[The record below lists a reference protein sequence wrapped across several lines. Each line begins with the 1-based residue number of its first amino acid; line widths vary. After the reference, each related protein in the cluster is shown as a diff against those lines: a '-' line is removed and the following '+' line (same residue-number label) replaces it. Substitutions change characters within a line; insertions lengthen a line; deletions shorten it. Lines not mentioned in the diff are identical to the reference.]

1 MVSIIWLGAACKS
14 ERTSIDTNE
23 QQLLTA
29 LSGGRSI
36 FQTARNGPIKV
47 KHVPTGRMIPRS
59 VNHPQGCRNPLVR
72 FTSIQEA
79 ISKRASGVSA
89 RTTLY
94 FCIIETSVY
103 VAYWIFPR
111 RGVKKWTYRD
121 HFPWKN
127 SENYHRAYWISSVVY
142 KSVRKTFVCPV
153 VLFIAKGLLIRRGFF
168 SESQVVAAN
177 PGCVSEDDSKI
188 PRALH

>member
-1 MVSIIWLGAACKS
+1 MAES
-14 ERTSIDTNE
+14 RTSIDTNE
-23 QQLLTA
+23 QQLLTT

-47 KHVPTGRMIPRS
+47 KHVPGGRMIPQS
-59 VNHPQGCRNPLVR
+59 VKHPLWYRNTLVY

-103 VAYWIFPR
+103 VAYWIFLPKG
-111 RGVKKWTYRD
+111 GVKKRTFHD
-121 HFPWKN
+121 HFSVEKLGK
-127 SENYHRAYWISSVVY
+127 NYHSLIEFQAKN
-142 KSVRKTFVCPV
+142 KSVYDVFKLLRKTFHCP
-153 VLFIAKGLLIRRGFF
+153 LFYLSLSDF
-168 SESQVVAAN
+168 
-177 PGCVSEDDSKI
+177 
-188 PRALH
+188 

>member
-1 MVSIIWLGAACKS
+1 MLRIQ
-14 ERTSIDTNE
+14 SIDWYI
-23 QQLLTA
+23 QQLLTV

-47 KHVPTGRMIPRS
+47 KHVPGIRIHPRIVKQDQS
-59 VNHPQGCRNPLVR
+59 CRNPLVH

-103 VAYWIFPR
+103 VAYWIFSWEGR
-111 RGVKKWTYRD
+111 NGRS
-121 HFPWKN
+121 FSLCEN
-127 SENYHRAYWISSVVY
+127 LENYHCWLIEFQATCT
-142 KSVRKTFVCPV
+142 KSVYMVYLSLAGNFCLPFRCFIYRFWVLLTFSLCAVNP
-153 VLFIAKGLLIRRGFF
+153 IRMR
-168 SESQVVAAN
+168 E
-177 PGCVSEDDSKI
+177 I
-188 PRALH
+188 PRYINYP